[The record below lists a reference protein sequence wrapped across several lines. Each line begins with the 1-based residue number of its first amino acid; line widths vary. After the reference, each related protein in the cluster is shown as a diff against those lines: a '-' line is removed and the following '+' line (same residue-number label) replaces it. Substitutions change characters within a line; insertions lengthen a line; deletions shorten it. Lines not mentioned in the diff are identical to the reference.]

1 VNPFDRARQ
10 EALKTRALLA
20 STLTSPHTSVQLL
33 ANIEILLGIAV
44 DRMPFGHS
52 LLGNG
57 CGALRRDQKAIY
69 VRNDIPSSD
78 ECYLVAHELGHWFLD
93 ADKKELTVAEL
104 SEIYASH
111 GSSATVIVESY
122 GTHERL
128 ELQAN
133 VFARELLMPRDL
145 ARELWN
151 SGLTSN
157 QIADRWIVPLEV
169 VRQQLMDA
177 LMLPALPPH
186 TGSALPALDKAQYDA
201 ATATERFVNVVAGP
215 GTGKTTTLVHRIKYL
230 IESGVEPHKILALTF
245 TNKAANELI
254 ERLKASSI
262 QGASD
267 VWAGTFHA
275 FGLEFLRKFHQLF
288 GLPSE
293 VRVAD
298 QLMQVRLL
306 VRQLP
311 KVTLKYYRRL
321 QDPYDWV
328 PEVLGYIKRLKE
340 ELVTPHEYL
349 RRLSLLGPCDS
360 DVESQRHDIAA
371 LYGAY
376 QAAMTA
382 EKLVDYT
389 DLIAYP
395 SQQAKSNRA
404 SIGLFIDHYSH
415 VLVDEY
421 QDVTEVMVELLR
433 HLAVSAKSVW
443 VVGDVRQAIH
453 HWRGASIMSLVKFG
467 PAFSGLA
474 SHSTAQS
481 YSLKI
486 NRRSSPEILQLFSI
500 AGKRHALET
509 RQPLEAVLPSRPS
522 AGKTP
527 VLLTCSSELAESATL
542 IQNID
547 RLKQSGT
554 PYRDQAIISRRTA
567 DIERIA
573 DDLELAGVPFLH
585 IGDLNQRP
593 EIKKLMCL
601 IQLLCTRQPRSL
613 VGLMHDPLFPFSEA
627 DIELLIQATAAG
639 SGTALQRGKWINRP
653 IAGLSPGGITAKANL
668 ARLLAGCNR
677 HMSPWHLVCRLI
689 LDQRNGVPPLS
700 DQSISAHT
708 IRISLWLF
716 ANSVRNADG
725 DGSQPKLSAFLLR
738 EDLRRRIGEKL
749 ADRGLPPEARS
760 LDAVSLLTVHASKGL
775 EFPAVHVTDI
785 DDTAYGPDRPFN
797 YDYRPLALLPPEI
810 FNSNAA
816 EHQFEESVER
826 NNLLYVALSRA
837 KDDLVL
843 YGLDGKTSP
852 WPIRV
857 AGTALTRKSGVKM
870 ANALRASTIHSG
882 SAPAQQI
889 SFSALETYLACPLQY
904 HYRYELALTAELEM
918 DISIRAR
925 WAVMEMLR
933 SHLVDGM
940 NTQDA
945 LAAAWA
951 THRLPSATDDP
962 GLHRDAINAANRGLQ
977 VFNDIGGTIVEGL
990 VAKVQGLEIALP
1002 WLVHVQNG
1010 NRHHLHWLRAQGL
1023 GFTMS
1028 QFRPMMLSVND
1039 VLIHDASVHS
1049 LTAETMVSDTCSR
1062 RPEQTA
1068 VYKAA
1073 TKFVAG
1079 DRKPKKGWA
1088 CNRCAYLSICEN
1100 RP

>member
-1 VNPFDRARQ
+1 MNPFDRARQ

-20 STLTSPHTSVQLL
+20 STFTSPYTSVQLL
-33 ANIEILLGIAV
+33 ENIETLLDIAV
-44 DRMPFGHS
+44 DRMPYGHS

-69 VRNDIPSSD
+69 VRNDVSRSD
-78 ECYLVAHELGHWFLD
+78 ECYLIAHELGHWFLD

-104 SEIYASH
+104 SAIYASH

-145 ARELWN
+145 ARELWK
-151 SGLTSN
+151 SGLTSSE
-157 QIADRWIVPLEV
+157 IADRWVVPLEV

-177 LMLPALPPH
+177 LMLPALAPH
-186 TGSALPALDKAQYDA
+186 PGSPLPSLDKAQYSA

-215 GTGKTTTLVHRIKYL
+215 GTGKTTTLVHRIKHL
-230 IESGVEPHKILALTF
+230 IDTGVEPHKILALTF
-245 TNKAANELI
+245 TNKAANELV

-262 QGASD
+262 PGASD
-267 VWAGTFHA
+267 IWAGTFHA
-275 FGLEFLRKFHQLF
+275 FGLEFLRKFHHLF
-288 GLPSE
+288 SLPSE

-311 KVTLKYYRRL
+311 KVTLNYYRRL

-328 PEVLGYIKRLKE
+328 QEVLGYIKRLKE
-340 ELVTPHEYL
+340 ELVSPQEYI
-349 RRLSLLGPCDS
+349 RRLTLLGPCNA
-360 DVESQRHDIAA
+360 DVEAQRHDIAA
-371 LYGAY
+371 LYEAY
-376 QAAMTA
+376 QAAMKT

-395 SQQAKSNRA
+395 SQQAKTNRA

-433 HLAVSAKSVW
+433 HLAVSANSVW

-474 SHSTAQS
+474 SHSTAKS
-481 YSLKI
+481 YSLEI
-486 NRRSSPEILQLFSI
+486 NRRSSPEILKLFSI
-500 AGKRHALET
+500 AGQKHALEA
-509 RQPLEAVLPSRPS
+509 RQPLEAVHPSRPS
-522 AGKTP
+522 IGKTP
-527 VLLTCSSELAESATL
+527 ALLTCSSERAESATL
-542 IQNID
+542 IQNIE
-547 RLKQSGT
+547 RLERSGT
-554 PYRDQAIISRRTA
+554 LYRDQAIISRRTA

-573 DDLELAGVPFLH
+573 NDLELAGIPFLH

-613 VGLMHDPLFPFSEA
+613 VGLMHDPLFPFTEA
-627 DIELLIQATAAG
+627 DIDLLIKATAVG
-639 SGTALQRGKWINRP
+639 SGMALQRGKWINKP
-653 IAGLSPGGITAKANL
+653 IVGLSLGGMIGKANL
-668 ARLLAGCNR
+668 ARLLEGCHR
-677 HMSPWHLVCRLI
+677 RMSPWLMVCRLI
-689 LDQRNGVPPLS
+689 LDKRFNVPPLS

-708 IRISLWLF
+708 TRISLWLF
-716 ANSVRNADG
+716 ANSVRNGEG
-725 DGSQPKLSAFLLR
+725 DGSQPKLSAFLLS

-749 ADRGLPPEARS
+749 ADRGLPPEARA

-775 EFPAVHVTDI
+775 EFPVVHVTDI
-785 DDTAYGPDRPFN
+785 DDSAYGPDRQFN
-797 YDYRPLALLPPEI
+797 YDYRPLTLLPPEI
-810 FNSNAA
+810 FNSNAG
-816 EHQFEESVER
+816 EHEFEESVER

-837 KDDLVL
+837 KDDLLL
-843 YGLDGKTSP
+843 YGVEGKKLP

-857 AGTALTRKSGVKM
+857 AGTALARSTGVKM
-870 ANALRASTIHSG
+870 ANPPKAAAIHSSG
-882 SAPAQQI
+882 APGKRI
-889 SFSALETYLACPLQY
+889 TFSALETYLACPLQY
-904 HYRYELALTAELEM
+904 HYRYELSLTAEIEM

-925 WAVMEMLR
+925 WAVLEMLR
-933 SHLVDGM
+933 SHLVDGVRP
-940 NTQDA
+940 QEA
-945 LAAAWA
+945 LDAAWA
-951 THRLPSATDDP
+951 ANRLPSATDDP
-962 GLHRDAINAANRGLQ
+962 GLRRDAINAANRGLQ
-977 VFNDIGGTIVEGL
+977 VSKDIGGTIVEGL
-990 VAKVQGLEIALP
+990 VSNVQGLEIELP
-1002 WLVHVQNG
+1002 WLICTKTG
-1010 NRHHLHWLRAQGL
+1010 NQHHLHWLRAQGL

-1028 QFRPMMLSVND
+1028 QFRPMMLSVNGHQ
-1039 VLIHDASVHS
+1039 IQKGSVHS
-1049 LTAETMVSDTCSR
+1049 LTTETVASETYSKQ
-1062 RPEQTA
+1062 PQQTA
-1068 VYKAA
+1068 VYNAA
-1073 TKFVAG
+1073 TKLMAG
-1079 DRKPKKGWA
+1079 DRTPRKGWA

-1100 RP
+1100 LP

>member
-1 VNPFDRARQ
+1 MNPFDRARQ
-10 EALKTRALLA
+10 QALATRAQLA
-20 STLTSPHTSVQLL
+20 ASSPSPKTSVQLL
-33 ANIEILLGIAV
+33 SNIEPLLDIAV
-44 DRMPFGHS
+44 DQMPHGHT

-57 CGALRRDQKAIY
+57 CGALRRDQRTIY
-69 VRNDIPSSD
+69 VRNDVSKAEES
-78 ECYLVAHELGHWFLD
+78 YLVAHELGHWFLD
-93 ADKKELTVAEL
+93 ADKKEFTVAEL
-104 SEIYASH
+104 SAIYASH
-111 GSSATVIVESY
+111 GSSATIVVESY

-145 ARELWN
+145 ARDLWN
-151 SGLTSN
+151 SGLTSG
-157 QIADRWIVPLEV
+157 QIAERFVVPLEV

-177 LMLPALPPH
+177 LMLPSLPPH
-186 TGSALPALDKAQYDA
+186 PSAALPSLDKAQYDA

-215 GTGKTTTLVHRIKYL
+215 GTGKTTTLVHRIKHL
-230 IESGVEPHKILALTF
+230 IESGVEPNKILALTF
-245 TNKAANELI
+245 TNKAANELVD
-254 ERLKASSI
+254 RLKASSI

-288 GLPSE
+288 NLPSE

-311 KVTLKYYRRL
+311 KVTLNYYLRL

-340 ELVTPHEYL
+340 ELVTPQDYR

-360 DVESQRHDIAA
+360 DIESQRHDIAI
-371 LYGAY
+371 LYEAY
-376 QAAMTA
+376 QAGMAS

-395 SQQAKSNRA
+395 SQQAKKNRS

-433 HLAVSAKSVW
+433 HLAVSAKTVW

-467 PAFSGLA
+467 PAFSGMA
-474 SHSTAQS
+474 AHSTAQS

-486 NRRSSPEILQLFSI
+486 NRRSSPEILELFSI
-500 AGKRHALET
+500 AGRRHALES
-509 RQPLEAVLPSRPS
+509 RQPLDAVQPSRPS
-522 AGKTP
+522 LGRTP
-527 VLLTCSSELAESATL
+527 VLLTCPSEVAESATL
-542 IQNID
+542 VQNIH
-547 RLKQSGT
+547 RLQQSGT
-554 PYRDQAIISRRTA
+554 PYRDQAIISRRSA
-567 DIERIA
+567 DIERISE
-573 DDLELAGVPFLH
+573 DLSLAGVPFLH

-613 VGLMHDPLFPFSEA
+613 VGLMHDPLFPFNVA
-627 DIELLIQATAAG
+627 DIELLIQATASG
-639 SGTALQRGKWINRP
+639 SGPALQRGKWIYKP
-653 IAGLSPGGITAKANL
+653 IAGLSPGGVTAKANL
-668 ARLLAGCNR
+668 ARLLAGCSR
-677 HMSPWHLVCRLI
+677 HTSPWHLVCQLI
-689 LDQRNGVPPLS
+689 VDMRYGIPPHS

-708 IRISLWLF
+708 IRLSLWLF
-716 ANSVRNADG
+716 ASSVRNGDG
-725 DGSQPKLSAFLLR
+725 DASQPKLSEFLLR

-749 ADRGLPPEARS
+749 ADRGLPPEART

-775 EFPAVHVTDI
+775 EFPAVHITDV
-785 DDTAYGPDRPFN
+785 DDSAYGPDRPFN
-797 YDYRPLALLPPEI
+797 YNHRPLSLLPPEI
-810 FNSNAA
+810 FNSTLA

-837 KDDLVL
+837 KNDLFL
-843 YGLDGKTSP
+843 YDLNGKDRP

-857 AGTALTRKSGVKM
+857 AGKALTCRSGLQIKH
-870 ANALRASTIHSG
+870 ASKPAVVNLG
-882 SAPAQQI
+882 APSVLKI

-904 HYRYELALTAELEM
+904 HYRYELSLTAETEV

-925 WAVMEMLR
+925 WAVMEMLKL
-933 SHLVDGM
+933 HLVDGVEPK
-940 NTQDA
+940 QA
-945 LAAAWA
+945 LDAAWLA
-951 THRLPSATDDP
+951 QRLPSALDDP
-962 GLHRDAINAANRGLQ
+962 GLHHDAIKAANRGMQ
-977 VFNDIGGTIVEGL
+977 VIKALNGKIVEGL
-990 VAKVQGLEIALP
+990 VSKVQGLEIALP
-1002 WLVHVQNG
+1002 WMVYVQGANG
-1010 NRHHLHWLRAQGL
+1010 HHLHWLRPQGL
-1023 GFTMS
+1023 GLTMS
-1028 QFRPMMLSVND
+1028 QFRPMMLSINGQRVP
-1039 VLIHDASVHS
+1039 DATVHS
-1049 LTAETMVSDTCSR
+1049 LTTESQESNIYSKK
-1062 RPEQTA
+1062 PEQTA
-1068 VYKAA
+1068 VFKAA
-1073 TKFVAG
+1073 TNFVAG
-1079 DRKPKKGWA
+1079 ERGPKKGWA
-1088 CNRCAYLSICEN
+1088 CSRCAYLSICEN